1 MTRHLR
7 FHGRGGE
14 GVKLASRIVSRAA
27 FLSGYTVQDSPLYG
41 AERRGAPVLAFT
53 RLSDRPILER
63 GYIDAPDLVVVMDRT
78 LLSHPE
84 AAVLDGVDA
93 TTVVVINT
101 ASSSQEVRAQ
111 FGIAGVV
118 ATYDLSALALE
129 WLGHHVLSA
138 PVAGLTAKVA
148 GICSLERLLDA
159 VRIELADVG
168 LGAQLIERNAAASR
182 VAFETARPLPITAP
196 LPPSRHLG
204 TPRFVFPQMPARL
217 AAPSITAAA
226 TSAQRSTGEWRV
238 YRPEIER
245 QRCTRCFFCF
255 ALCPE
260 GAIALDSDNYPVV
273 DYAHCKGCLV
283 CAEECP
289 PRAIHSAPEEVAA

>member
-14 GVKLASRIVSRAA
+14 GVKLSSRIVSRAA
-27 FLSGYTVQDSPLYG
+27 FLSGCTVQDSPLYG
-41 AERRGAPVLAFT
+41 AERRGAPVVAFT

-63 GYIDAPDLVVVMDRT
+63 GYIDAPDLVVVMDLS

-93 TTVVVINT
+93 STDVVINT
-101 ASSSQEVRAQ
+101 AMSSEAVCTQ
-111 FGIAGVV
+111 FDIPGIV
-118 ATYDLSALALE
+118 ASYDLSALALE
-129 WLGHHVLSA
+129 WLGHHLLSA

-148 GICSLERLLDA
+148 GICTLAPLLEA
-159 VRIELADVG
+159 VRMELADAG
-168 LGAQLIERNAAASR
+168 LSTQQIERNVAATQR
-182 VAFETARPLPITAP
+182 AFEMARALPISEPRPATQR
-196 LPPSRHLG
+196 LR
-204 TPRFVFPQMPARL
+204 TPRFVFPRMPARL
-217 AAPSITAAA
+217 AAPSIAAAA
-226 TSAQRSTGEWRV
+226 TSAQRNTGEWRV
-238 YRPEIER
+238 YRPQIER

-260 GAIALDSDNYPVV
+260 GAMALDADNYPVV

-283 CAEECP
+283 CVEECP
-289 PRAIHSAPEEVAA
+289 PKAIDSVPDEVAA